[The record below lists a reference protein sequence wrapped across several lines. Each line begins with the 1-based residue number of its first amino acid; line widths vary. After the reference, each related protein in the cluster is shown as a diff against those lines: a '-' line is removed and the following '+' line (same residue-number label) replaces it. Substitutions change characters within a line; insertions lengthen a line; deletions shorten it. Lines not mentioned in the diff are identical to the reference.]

1 MNHVHRGLNM
11 EVITQIG
18 FWNSRIIQAH
28 IRFEPKTTDEDV
40 KHFKHDNWR
49 ALRVSCFLICIEH
62 NQTFWL
68 FKQMLACFFFRT
80 MPNNPWTYIGYVLK
94 TCNVFLIYLRFPG
107 PCWFL
112 KYDVPILQ
120 QRIHVQYR
128 CYSEGNWTV
137 RDAKFSNVEH
147 CSGSTS
153 QDFNQDLNF

>member
-1 MNHVHRGLNM
+1 MLNKKQLTEMRHISSTTIDVLFGFHV
-11 EVITQIG
+11 
-18 FWNSRIIQAH
+18 
-28 IRFEPKTTDEDV
+28 
-40 KHFKHDNWR
+40 
-49 ALRVSCFLICIEH
+49 FLICIEH

-68 FKQMLACFFFRT
+68 FKQMLACFFSEPCRT
-80 MPNNPWTYIGYVLK
+80 TPEPTSAMFSKHVMF
-94 TCNVFLIYLRFPG
+94 FLIYLRFPG

-137 RDAKFSNVEH
+137 RETKFSNVED

-153 QDFNQDLNF
+153 QDFNQDVNFKQFDEQLVQTMWKLTCESN